1 MCAKLPSF
9 LDLVFLGFKG
19 ADVRHQSQGTAL
31 RLGAAGAHQELDA
44 YLKDTLTY
52 FARRYYGRDQAAQIV
67 VGKGR

>member
-9 LDLVFLGFKG
+9 LDLVFLGFKEVG
-19 ADVRHQSQGTAL
+19 GKLAQGTAL